1 MASPSFS
8 PAGLAAV
15 QEVEESLAQNQ
26 TGAGRQ
32 VEEELVSRYLSEEAQ
47 AFGSAEA
54 LALIRYLCSS
64 LTLLE

>member
-1 MASPSFS
+1 M
-8 PAGLAAV
+8 
-15 QEVEESLAQNQ
+15 EESLAQNQ